1 MSEIRRTRLVV
12 PGMYCE
18 GCAETIRDALGA
30 TAGVREVS
38 VDVERRELTI
48 AWGPEHTS
56 EDAIRSRLA
65 AAGFHA
71 RSSDDAAGEEP
82 APRALFG
89 RVAALVLGLLAAGGV
104 GYAGYEAYPRFD
116 LPAVDLGPL
125 LLLAVGAGVASFFS
139 PCAFALLA
147 TLLGRELHEAPEER
161 PGLRRAVVFA
171 GAMAAGAAAFVLV
184 LGSVIAWGG
193 GALVGS
199 VTFTSGAGR
208 LLRLG
213 VGLVLILLGAVQLGL
228 LPSPLHPIERIAK
241 PLMRAAQRPR
251 EARSFAAFFL
261 FGFGYLIAGF
271 G

>member
-104 GYAGYEAYPRFD
+104 GYSCLAELRTVEA
-116 LPAVDLGPL
+116 LEG
-125 LLLAVGAGVASFFS
+125 
-139 PCAFALLA
+139 
-147 TLLGRELHEAPEER
+147 
-161 PGLRRAVVFA
+161 
-171 GAMAAGAAAFVLV
+171 GAAKTPFLQYGDVVRIEMKDKAGHSIF
-184 LGSVIAWGG
+184 
-193 GALVGS
+193 GAIEQTV
-199 VTFTSGAGR
+199 A
-208 LLRLG
+208 
-213 VGLVLILLGAVQLGL
+213 
-228 LPSPLHPIERIAK
+228 PL
-241 PLMRAAQRPR
+241 
-251 EARSFAAFFL
+251 
-261 FGFGYLIAGF
+261 
-271 G
+271 